1 MNKKEIAELVRKA
14 ERLEKL
20 CEELVSQ
27 KEGVLDAMGLQV
39 TNDNGEDVEADE
51 PIALKAILAGEK
63 HDEY

>member
-51 PIALKAILAGEK
+51 RIALKAILAGEK